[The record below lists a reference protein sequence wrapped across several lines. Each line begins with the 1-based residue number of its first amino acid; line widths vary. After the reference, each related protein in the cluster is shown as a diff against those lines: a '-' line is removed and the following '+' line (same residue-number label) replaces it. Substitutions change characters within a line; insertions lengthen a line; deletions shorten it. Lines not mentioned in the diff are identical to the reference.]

1 MKDLVGKQKG
11 GLDDELFYEK
21 YQFPLENT
29 MGNMNQ
35 MKISVSA
42 DGSRVATTNYDESSK
57 NEGYIYVCDS
67 KTGEVKKIKCG
78 GAIWS
83 VAIFPDGNRVVS
95 GTANGLA
102 KIWDANSGA
111 LLHTF
116 SRYVKRVYGIEVSP
130 DGKKIVIISDKL
142 RVYDVDNLT
151 LLFENRPSGP
161 FDFSRDSQR
170 LIIGGN
176 TIRVLNINNGNEI
189 YQYEIGRSSSCCT
202 VKLSPNGK
210 KVVTGY
216 MGGDI
221 IVSDLETREK
231 IQEFK
236 HQGNGSTE
244 ILAAVISLD
253 EKYVISWSEYVN
265 TIKVWKIES
274 GEEIQTVDYQPNRS
288 ATVYSGVLP
297 MIGGMSS
304 DGTIVATWSR
314 IYVKVWELDGK
325 MVLTRKASDVVDKIG
340 LNDDI
345 LEMIKDK
352 LQTSYKELNN
362 LWK

>member
-1 MKDLVGKQKG
+1 MNYFMK
-11 GLDDELFYEK
+11 K

-151 LLFENRPSGP
+151 LLFENRPSGS

-176 TIRVLNINNGNEI
+176 TIRVLNINNGN
-189 YQYEIGRSSSCCT
+189 
-202 VKLSPNGK
+202 
-210 KVVTGY
+210 
-216 MGGDI
+216 
-221 IVSDLETREK
+221 
-231 IQEFK
+231 
-236 HQGNGSTE
+236 
-244 ILAAVISLD
+244 
-253 EKYVISWSEYVN
+253 
-265 TIKVWKIES
+265 
-274 GEEIQTVDYQPNRS
+274 
-288 ATVYSGVLP
+288 
-297 MIGGMSS
+297 
-304 DGTIVATWSR
+304 
-314 IYVKVWELDGK
+314 
-325 MVLTRKASDVVDKIG
+325 
-340 LNDDI
+340 
-345 LEMIKDK
+345 
-352 LQTSYKELNN
+352 
-362 LWK
+362 